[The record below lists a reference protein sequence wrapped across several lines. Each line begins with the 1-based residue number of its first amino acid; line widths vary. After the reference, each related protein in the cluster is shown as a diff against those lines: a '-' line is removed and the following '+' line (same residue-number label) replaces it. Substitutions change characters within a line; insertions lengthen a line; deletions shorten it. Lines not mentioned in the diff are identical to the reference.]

1 MPAGA
6 FAERGADLELV
17 GIQKR
22 FPGFTAIENLDL
34 TIPAGSF
41 FALLGPS
48 GCGKTTTLRLVAGL
62 EEPTA
67 GRILIGGADVTGQKP
82 HQRPVNTVFQSYAL
96 FPHMSII
103 ENVAFGLRRRRI
115 PDPSGKAH
123 EALRL
128 VELDHLAQRKPQ
140 QLSGGQQQRVAL
152 ARAIVNRPALLLL
165 DEPLGALDLKL
176 RRQMQLELKS
186 IQEEVGLTFLH
197 VTHDQEEAMT
207 MADTVAVMNKGRIEQ
222 LGAPEQL
229 YELPKTA
236 FVANFLGQSN
246 LFTGQVAGTTSEAIS
261 VDINGQPII
270 VALPR
275 AHRHTGDVTIG
286 VRPEK
291 VSLHLDKP
299 VTDAARNLVGPG
311 RVIDVSF
318 SGVSTQYLVAVP
330 GVGTMVVFAQN
341 MAFGPVAQEGTE
353 VWLSWNIEHGFGLE
367 DDPADVNAE
376 APKFPADTDTRSIAA
391 QKRDALISELEEG

>member
-1 MPAGA
+1 MAKGV
-6 FAERGADLELV
+6 FAESGADLRLD
-17 GIQKR
+17 GIKKR
-22 FPGFTAIENLDL
+22 FPGFTAIEEMDL

-62 EEPTA
+62 EEPTE
-67 GRILIGGADVTGQKP
+67 GRILIGGEDVTRTKP
-82 HQRPVNTVFQSYAL
+82 FQRPVNTVFQSYAL
-96 FPHMSII
+96 FPHMTVL

-115 PDPSGKAH
+115 GDPVAKAH

-128 VELDHLAQRKPQ
+128 VELDHLASRRPA

-152 ARAIVNRPALLLL
+152 ARAVVNRPALLLL

-186 IQEEVGLTFLH
+186 IQTEVGLTFVH

-222 LGAPEQL
+222 MGSPEIL
-229 YELPKTA
+229 YELPATV

-246 LFTGQVAGTTSEAIS
+246 LFAGPVQESGDQTIGVDVGGSRIQV
-261 VDINGQPII
+261 
-270 VALPR
+270 PR
-275 AHRHTGDVTIG
+275 ARAQRTSGFVTVG

-291 VSLHLDKP
+291 LTLHDSPETIPSGANSL
-299 VTDAARNLVGPG
+299 GPG
-311 RVIDVSF
+311 RVTDVSF
-318 SGVSTQYLVAVP
+318 SGVSTQYLVDVP
-330 GVGTMVVFAQN
+330 GVGTIVVFAQN
-341 MAFGPVAQEGTE
+341 MASGPIAALGGE
-353 VWLSWNIEHGFGLE
+353 VWVAWDAGHTFVLADEP
-367 DDPADVNAE
+367 PADGRFADD
-376 APKFPADTDTRSIAA
+376 ADTQAIAA
-391 QKRDALISELEEG
+391 QARERMLTELEEA

>member
-1 MPAGA
+1 MARGE
-6 FAERGADLELV
+6 FAESGADLKLV
-17 GIQKR
+17 GITKR

-67 GRILIGGADVTGQKP
+67 GSILIGGKDVTSTKP
-82 HQRPVNTVFQSYAL
+82 FQRPVNTVFQSYAL
-96 FPHMSII
+96 FPHMTIL

-115 PDPSGKAH
+115 ADPVGRAH
-123 EALRL
+123 DALRL
-128 VELDHLAQRKPQ
+128 VELDHLAARRPA

-152 ARAIVNRPALLLL
+152 ARAVVNRPALLLL

-186 IQEEVGLTFLH
+186 IQTEVGLTFVH

-207 MADTVAVMNKGRIEQ
+207 MADTVAVMNRGSIEQ
-222 LGAPEQL
+222 MGSPEML
-229 YELPKTA
+229 YELPATV

-246 LFTGQVAGTTSEAIS
+246 LFAGPVRDDGGTTISLDVAGRRLVVPKS
-261 VDINGQPII
+261 
-270 VALPR
+270 R
-275 AHRHTGDVTIG
+275 AQRHHGRVTAG

-291 VSLHLDKP
+291 LSLHTSETGIP
-299 VTDAARNLVGPG
+299 AGRNQLGPG

-318 SGVSTQYLVAVP
+318 SGVSTQYLVDVP
-330 GVGTMVVFAQN
+330 GVGTIVVFAQN
-341 MAFGPVAQEGTE
+341 MASGPVATLGTQ
-353 VWLSWNIEHGFGLE
+353 VWVSWDPDHTFVLA
-367 DDPADVNAE
+367 DDPGDDTGDEQLAGD
-376 APKFPADTDTRSIAA
+376 ADTAMIAA
-391 QKRDALISELEEG
+391 QTRERLLSELEEA